1 MSPVKPLSLRSQCT
15 HWLRNPLPPSLL
27 APLPKGDSTQ
37 AVPCQ
42 TSVGADDPV
51 AVPKISALPNGG
63 RLKF

>member
-1 MSPVKPLSLRSQCT
+1 MSPVKPLPLRSPV
-15 HWLRNPLPPSLL
+15 LIG
-27 APLPKGDSTQ
+27 PLPKGDPTQ

-51 AVPKISALPNGG
+51 AVPKISVLPNGG